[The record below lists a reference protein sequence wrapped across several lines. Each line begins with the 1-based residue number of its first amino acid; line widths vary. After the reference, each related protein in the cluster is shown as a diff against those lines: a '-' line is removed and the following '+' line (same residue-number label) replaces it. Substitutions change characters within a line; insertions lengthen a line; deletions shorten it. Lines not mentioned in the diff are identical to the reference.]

1 MRALVVA
8 LLVMAASGCGRGAG
22 GGAAQD
28 SEFEQVTIPRGATL
42 TAVAETLSTRGL
54 IDSPELFK
62 LYAVLSGRHRSLQ
75 AGTYDLSRGST
86 SRELLGLL
94 MSGRPPYRWLLVTE
108 GLMLTEV
115 GAALEAQ
122 LGIPAE
128 SLMTAARDST
138 LRAQLGVPAPTL
150 EGYLYPSRYAVHTEA
165 SARDVVAQMV
175 AEFEDRWR
183 DEWYAR
189 LDTLG
194 MTRHEIV
201 TLASIIEGEVRH
213 APDRPYVSS
222 VYHNRLADGMPL
234 QADPTVI
241 YALGR
246 RRRLFERDYQT
257 PSPYNTYLI
266 AGLPP
271 GPIGEPSEESIEA
284 ALYPARTD
292 FLFFVARP
300 DGQHVF
306 SRTYAEH
313 RRAIQEVRSGGS

>member
-8 LLVMAASGCGRGAG
+8 LLIMAASGCGRGAG
-22 GGAAQD
+22 EGAAQD
-28 SEFEQVTIPRGATL
+28 SELEQVTIPRGATL
-42 TAVAETLSTRGL
+42 TAVAETLFTRGL

-62 LYAVLSGRHRSLQ
+62 FYAVLSGRHRSLQ

-128 SLMTAARDST
+128 SLMTAARDSA

-271 GPIGEPSEESIEA
+271 GPIGEPSEESLEA

>member
-1 MRALVVA
+1 MRHLALA
-8 LLVMAASGCGRGAG
+8 LLVVAASGCGEQAGDGASRG
-22 GGAAQD
+22 
-28 SEFEQVTIPRGATL
+28 STEEPVTIPRGATL

-75 AGTYDLSRGST
+75 AGTYDLPRGSS

-128 SLMTAARDST
+128 SLIAASADST

-150 EGYLYPSRYAVHTEA
+150 EGYLYPSRYAVRTEA
-165 SARDVVAQMV
+165 SARDIVAQMV

-183 DEWYAR
+183 HEWDAR
-189 LDTLG
+189 LDTLD

-222 VYHNRLADGMPL
+222 VYHNRLADGMRL

-246 RRRLFERDYQT
+246 RRRLFERDYLT
-257 PSPYNTYLI
+257 PSPYNTYQI
-266 AGLPP
+266 DGLPP
-271 GPIGEPSEESIEA
+271 GPIGEPSEQSIEA
-284 ALYPARTD
+284 ALYPANTN
-292 FLFFVARP
+292 FLYFVARP

-313 RRAIQEVRSGGS
+313 RRAIQEVRSGGN